1 MILAPA
7 MPGYIRRNTMAEA
20 YVSEIRI
27 FSFNFAPRGWSFCN
41 GQTLPINQN
50 QVLFA
55 LIGTTYGGNGV
66 TTFQLPNLQGNVP
79 ISMGN
84 SPAGGSYTEGEVGGQ
99 ANVTLTYNEMPM
111 HTHTMQASAV
121 AATQNS
127 PTSNSPAQPVSAVG
141 NIYGPVSGAAT
152 MAQQAVG
159 VTGGSQPHNNM
170 QPYLVLNFCIALQ
183 GIFPTRN

>member
-1 MILAPA
+1 
-7 MPGYIRRNTMAEA
+7 MASP
-20 YVSEIRI
+20 YLSEIRI
-27 FSFNFAPRGWSFCN
+27 FSFNYAPKGWALCN
-41 GQTLPINQN
+41 GQTMAIQQN
-50 QVLFA
+50 AALFS
-55 LIGTTYGGNGV
+55 LLGTTYGGNGV
-66 TTFQLPNLQGNVP
+66 STFQLPNLQGNVP
-79 ISMGN
+79 ISMGT
-84 SPAGGSYTEGEVGGQ
+84 SPTGTPYSEGEVAGEI
-99 ANVTLTYNEMPM
+99 NHTLTYNEMPM

>member
-7 MPGYIRRNTMAEA
+7 TPGYIRRNTMADPF
-20 YVSEIRI
+20 VSEIRI
-27 FSFNFAPRGWSFCN
+27 FSFSFAPRGWSFCN

-50 QVLFA
+50 QVLFS
-55 LIGTTYGGNGV
+55 LIGTTYGGNG
-66 TTFQLPNLQGNVP
+66 TTNFQLPNLQGNVALGA
-79 ISMGN
+79 SESGN
-84 SPAGGSYTEGEVGGQ
+84 PYGNGQVGGA
-99 ANVTLTYNEMPM
+99 ANVTLTYNEMPL
-111 HTHTMQASAV
+111 HTHTMRASAV

-127 PTSNSPAQPVSAVG
+127 PTSNSPAQPIAAVG

-170 QPYLVLNFCIALQ
+170 QPYLALNMCIAMYGLY
-183 GIFPTRN
+183 PSRN